1 MTLYKKQ
8 FMHRIFTCVI
18 ITVVMVSCRRNEDH
32 PNKFSD
38 AILVKLYDL
47 QDRRSSDSL
56 SLYTDVTNLSYK
68 QTATL
73 SFGSI
78 QDTLYVN
85 KLVEKLSDQDVVTRV
100 NAAFA
105 LGQTGGKQTADFLI
119 KRISKEQDSL
129 VLYEIFQAIG
139 KVINRSEINQVLNS
153 DDRNLP
159 WLCYR
164 YALREN
170 CDSTLVLKVS
180 QFLSPDYPLQTRLGA
195 SHFFT
200 RGKIDKA
207 GFVGEALIRS
217 ATNDSSPEVRMA
229 AAAGLKHVAPSSS
242 IETIEKII
250 SQEVDYRVRVN
261 AVRSLATFPFDA
273 TKNVLFNALKDTSV
287 NVSVASAEIIR
298 QTLTKPHYKETLL
311 LAKAIQNWRV
321 QAILFESVMAFAT
334 SSEQQEITNDV
345 RKIYSSSEN
354 NYQKAALLQVLAQS
368 SSSFEFIRNELLSS
382 GIPVLQSS
390 SAIALAA
397 MNGSSQF
404 PASLKQRFLETY
416 IAAIER
422 GDAAVIGI
430 VTDALMDSALGYK
443 KIVKDI
449 SFLQKAK
456 DKLSLPRDYESYV
469 PLENAIAYFENREA
483 KPVDKSF
490 NHPIDWTLV
499 KTIDAHQL
507 AVIKTTKGDITIQL
521 FVEEAP
527 GSVGNFVSLVK
538 RDYYDGKFF
547 HRVVPNFVIQGGC
560 PRGDGWGSED
570 YSIRSEFS
578 GRKYKTGSVGMASAG
593 KDTEGVQWF
602 ITHSPTPHLDGRY
615 TIFAE
620 VTKGMEVVHT
630 IEVGDQILDI
640 QLLNSTVQ

>member
-1 MTLYKKQ
+1 M
-8 FMHRIFTCVI
+8 I
-18 ITVVMVSCRRNEDH
+18 ITVVMITCRRKEDH

-38 AILVKLYDL
+38 SILVKLYDL
-47 QDRRSSDSL
+47 QDRRLSDSL
-56 SLYTDVTNLSYK
+56 SHYTDVTNLSYK

-129 VLYEIFQAIG
+129 VLHEIFQAIG
-139 KVINRSEINQVLNS
+139 KIINRSEINQVLNS
-153 DDRNLP
+153 DDPNLP

-170 CDSTLVLKVS
+170 CDSTMVLKVS
-180 QFLSPDYPLQTRLGA
+180 EFLSEKYPFLTRLGA
-195 SHFFT
+195 SHFFA

-261 AVRSLATFPFDA
+261 AIRSLAAFPFDD
-273 TKNVLFNALKDTSV
+273 TKNLLFNTLNDTSV
-287 NVSVASAEIIR
+287 NVSVASAETIR
-298 QTLTKPHYKETLL
+298 QTLTKAHSKETLL
-311 LAKAIQNWRV
+311 LAKGIQNWRV

-368 SSSFEFIRNELLSS
+368 SSSFEFIRNELLST

-390 SAIALAA
+390 SAMALAT

-404 PASLKQRFLETY
+404 PASLKLRFLETY

-483 KPVDKSF
+483 QPVDKSF

-499 KTIDAHQL
+499 KAIKADQQ
-507 AVIKTTKGDITIQL
+507 AVIKTTKGDITIQF

-527 GSVGNFVSLVK
+527 GSVGNFVNLVK
-538 RDYYDGKFF
+538 QGYYDGKFF

-578 GRKYKTGSVGMASAG
+578 GRRYKTGSVGMASAG